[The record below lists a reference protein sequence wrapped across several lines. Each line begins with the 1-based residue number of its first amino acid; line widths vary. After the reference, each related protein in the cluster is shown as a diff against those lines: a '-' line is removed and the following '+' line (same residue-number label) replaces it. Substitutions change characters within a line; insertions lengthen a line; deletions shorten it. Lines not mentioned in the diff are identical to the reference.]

1 MIKLLPGPCSVG
13 PRTACLFW
21 NDDLQRGVWR
31 SISLSVQ
38 RSGNDVLRVCASTRP
53 GVEDEC
59 VGANVTAM
67 FKVMRHLFWPC
78 ERVQC
83 LKKQKFSGGRS
94 CTVSKRHTRNLI
106 LTFFLPARATILHT
120 SSRTRPF
127 SVKGPGSTSSSC
139 CYTCTMHPRLR
150 CTLYSD
156 RHPSNIVRL
165 SLRKMYRPSVR
176 RR

>member
-1 MIKLLPGPCSVG
+1 MCRLLCVPIKMSFRVFLMCLLLVHSFYSGWRFAGPLSNRMVFPPHICCKTFRLSIPQHVRGYLIKLLPGPCSVG
-13 PRTACLFW
+13 PRTVCLFW

-38 RSGNDVLRVCASTRP
+38 RSGNDVLRVCARTRP

-83 LKKQKFSGGRS
+83 LK
-94 CTVSKRHTRNLI
+94 
-106 LTFFLPARATILHT
+106 
-120 SSRTRPF
+120 
-127 SVKGPGSTSSSC
+127 
-139 CYTCTMHPRLR
+139 
-150 CTLYSD
+150 
-156 RHPSNIVRL
+156 
-165 SLRKMYRPSVR
+165 
-176 RR
+176 